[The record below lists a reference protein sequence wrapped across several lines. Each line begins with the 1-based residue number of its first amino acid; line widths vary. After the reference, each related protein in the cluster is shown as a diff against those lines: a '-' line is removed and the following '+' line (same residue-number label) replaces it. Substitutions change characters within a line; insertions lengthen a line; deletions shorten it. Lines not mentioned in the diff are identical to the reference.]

1 MSQFKL
7 NFKFDYGSEIYV
19 LQAAKNDDA
28 ADLVALGTDHSVEIL
43 TITDRA
49 VKSVASFHIG
59 SRITAIAF
67 SPRTVSPSCS
77 DDWLIELTAASAN
90 FGLHLLTKLS
100 DSDETVFAFGGGLSG
115 HHGRVNDMTFCGGRG
130 EDSTRYVATVSD
142 DKMLMVWD
150 LYPTLDMSSNRM
162 SPDSLGMSGS
172 SSPPPRLQPTAYV
185 IAFPH
190 PLNTV
195 NSHPSSSKEFLV
207 SDARGSIFLTD
218 WRSDPG
224 DNSDF
229 ESWRLVELVEPYAL
243 AATST
248 GLSVQGGWAA
258 WRRDNTDIVGAV
270 YGSRYSLWD
279 MSRLQGGKPTSGNS
293 FPQGGHRFRSVA
305 GMHTVLCGWTLTISR
320 WCPTFPDYFA
330 ISTQSPIKG
339 AVINIHNTTYTQP
352 SAMALAP
359 RPHFVRDFDWLSSRT
374 PRIAAA
380 IGHQVVVFSV
390 VVDS

>member
-1 MSQFKL
+1 MNGNQFKL
-7 NFKFDYGSEIYV
+7 NFKFDFGSEIYV
-19 LQAAKNDDA
+19 LQSAKSEDA
-28 ADLVALGTDHSVEIL
+28 ADLVALGTDHSVEVL
-43 TITDRA
+43 LITERT
-49 VKSVASFHIG
+49 VKSIASFHIG
-59 SRITAIAF
+59 ARITAIAF
-67 SPRTVSPSCS
+67 SPRTISPSFS
-77 DDWLIELTAASAN
+77 NDWLVELTAASAD
-90 FGLHLLTKLS
+90 FGLHLLRKNAPPPERT
-100 DSDETVFAFGGGLSG
+100 DSDETQFSFGGGLSG
-115 HHGRVNDMTFCGGRG
+115 HHGRVNDMAFCGGRG
-130 EDSTRYVATVSD
+130 EDSTRYLATVSD

-150 LYPTLDMSSNRM
+150 LYPTLDTSSNRT

-195 NSHPSSSKEFLV
+195 DAHPSSSKEFLV

-218 WRSDPG
+218 WRSDPEEG
-224 DNSDF
+224 DYD
-229 ESWRLVELVEPYAL
+229 SWRMVELVEPYAL

-258 WRRDNTDIVGAV
+258 WRGDNPDIVGAV

-279 MSRLQGGKPTSGNS
+279 ISRLQGGKPTSGNS
-293 FPQGGHRFRSVA
+293 FPQGGHRFR
-305 GMHTVLCGWTLTISR
+305 

-330 ISTQSPIKG
+330 ISTQSPLKG

-352 SAMALAP
+352 TAMPLAP
-359 RPHFVRDFDWLSSRT
+359 RPHFVRDFDWLASRT

-380 IGHQVVVFSV
+380 VGHKIIVFSV
-390 VVDS
+390 GLAAVDS

>member
-1 MSQFKL
+1 MNQ
-7 NFKFDYGSEIYV
+7 FKFDYVSDIYV
-19 LQAAKNDDA
+19 LQSAKNDDA
-28 ADLVALGTDHSVEIL
+28 ADLVALGSDHSVEIL
-43 TITDRA
+43 VVAERT
-49 VKSVASFHIG
+49 VKSIATFHIG
-59 SRITAIAF
+59 SRITALAF

-77 DDWLIELTAASAN
+77 DDWLIELTAASAD
-90 FGLHLLTKLS
+90 FGLHLLTKLPTY
-100 DSDETVFAFGGGLSG
+100 DETVFAFGGGLSG
-115 HHGRVNDMTFCGGRG
+115 HHGRVNDMTFCGGKG

-150 LYPTLDMSSNRM
+150 LYPTVDTSSRA
-162 SPDSLGMSGS
+162 SPDSSSTSGS

-190 PLNTV
+190 PLTTV

-218 WRSDPG
+218 WRSDPE
-224 DNSDF
+224 DSEF
-229 ESWRLVELVEPYAL
+229 AESWRLVELVEPYAL

-258 WRRDNTDIVGAV
+258 WRRDNADIVGAV

-279 MSRLQGGKPTSGNS
+279 ISRLQGGKPTSGNS
-293 FPQGGHRFRSVA
+293 FPQGGHRFR
-305 GMHTVLCGWTLTISR
+305 

-330 ISTQSPIKG
+330 ISTQSPAKG
-339 AVINIHNTTYTQP
+339 AVINIHNTTYPQP
-352 SAMALAP
+352 TTMALAP
-359 RPHFVRDFDWLSSRT
+359 RPHFVRDFDWLVSRT

-380 IGHQVVVFSV
+380 VGRKVVIFSV